1 VDINRIR
8 PGQATPEWRARTVGP
23 DGDAFVVGFVG
34 RIRPW
39 HGLNVLLE
47 AFAVARAED
56 PGMRL
61 CVVGDDGGTGRELQE
76 QGRRLGL
83 DDAVEF
89 TGAIPPEE
97 VPAALG
103 AMDAVAAPYPP
114 LEEFYF
120 SPLKIFEYMAAG
132 KPIVASACG
141 QITDLLDHERTGLL
155 VPPGDV
161 AALAEA
167 LLRLRRDPTLAEN
180 LGRNARAE
188 AEVRHSW
195 QDRIR
200 TVDELFNS
208 VLAQRAEAS

>member
-1 VDINRIR
+1 
-8 PGQATPEWRARTVGP
+8 
-23 DGDAFVVGFVG
+23 
-34 RIRPW
+34 
-39 HGLNVLLE
+39 
-47 AFAVARAED
+47 
-56 PGMRL
+56 
-61 CVVGDDGGTGRELQE
+61 
-76 QGRRLGL
+76 
-83 DDAVEF
+83 
-89 TGAIPPEE
+89 
-97 VPAALG
+97 
-103 AMDAVAAPYPP
+103 
-114 LEEFYF
+114 
-120 SPLKIFEYMAAG
+120 MAAG